1 MNSFEPFVWASYK
14 KTCIHPY
21 IAFLTCQILTS
32 KVVLLGL
39 RHMLTCKLR
48 SIFTPFSTDSDEPIK
63 VGVAVLAAVG
73 TMGGSVV
80 ILQVSSFKADHSVT
94 QVS

>member
-1 MNSFEPFVWASYK
+1 
-14 KTCIHPY
+14 
-21 IAFLTCQILTS
+21 
-32 KVVLLGL
+32 
-39 RHMLTCKLR
+39 MLTCKLR

>member
-1 MNSFEPFVWASYK
+1 M
-14 KTCIHPY
+14 T
-21 IAFLTCQILTS
+21 
-32 KVVLLGL
+32 VVKLLAIYSQLSGEF
-39 RHMLTCKLR
+39 HMVSCKLIY
-48 SIFTPFSTDSDEPIK
+48 IFTSFSTYSDEPIK